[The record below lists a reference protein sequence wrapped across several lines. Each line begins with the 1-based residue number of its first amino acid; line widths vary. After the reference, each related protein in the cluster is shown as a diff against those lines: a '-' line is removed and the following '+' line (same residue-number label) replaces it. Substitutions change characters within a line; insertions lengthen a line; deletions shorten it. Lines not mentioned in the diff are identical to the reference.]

1 MPSNLEIFLDFFF
14 EFFIK
19 NINLKLPMTGGWG
32 LRKFFHKKKFGF
44 KLQFEIE
51 LKPMLGDLDLT
62 KPRT

>member
-1 MPSNLEIFLDFFF
+1 
-14 EFFIK
+14 
-19 NINLKLPMTGGWG
+19 MTGVWG
-32 LRKFFHKKKFGF
+32 LRTFFHKKKIGF